1 MSTYGGHKS
10 PSVQSD
16 ALSTYSHAST
26 TRSTRTLGAHS
37 RGRSLKSQKV
47 EWYQK
52 PLISSAFYTD
62 LTTGAWHATFYT
74 LFLSCWTLLWSL
86 FDVYCLVE
94 TLPGSNHTGYYMFS
108 FEFVFVGNHH
118 VWNLL
123 MISSVISTMCAIAIF
138 ISSCMLLD
146 ALRLEKETGFKSWLF
161 SMAFFTPWRFIA
173 WVFASI
179 ANDMIFG
186 YHIFMFLSWIILH
199 VLNVMSF
206 LIIYSMY
213 LELTGISKLEQNA
226 KVKMATLSRAGIT
239 YGSRPTSPAVRQP
252 PPGGSYSVPYSDLNS
267 GPSTLRSEYGQGQG
281 GQGMGMGSLAYSG
294 QGSMAYSAIPGRQSH
309 F

>member
-47 EWYQK
+47 LWYEK
-52 PLISSAFYTD
+52 PLISSAYYTD

-74 LFLSCWTLLWSL
+74 LFLSFWTGLWSL

-94 TLPGSNHTGYYMFS
+94 TMPGSNHTGYYLFS

-123 MISSVISTMCAIAIF
+123 MISSVISTGCAVAIF
-138 ISSCMLLD
+138 ISSCILLD
-146 ALRLEKETGFKSWLF
+146 ALRLEKETGFKSWLL

-179 ANDMIFG
+179 ANDMIFS
-186 YHIFMFLSWIILH
+186 YHIFMFLSWIFLH

-206 LIIYSMY
+206 LVIYSMY

-226 KVKMATLSRAGIT
+226 KVKMATLSRAGST

-252 PPGGSYSVPYSDLNS
+252 PPGGSSVLYSDLNS
-267 GPSTLRSEYGQGQG
+267 GPSTLRSEYGQGMG
-281 GQGMGMGSLAYSG
+281 GGSG
-294 QGSMAYSAIPGRQSH
+294 ERSMAYSVIPSRQSH